1 MGILSRLGLDRAF
14 AWLRGSQPA
23 TAIIK
28 RHDIGPTM
36 SKAVEFHHWVF
47 LAGMTADDTSVGI
60 KEQTEQVLAKID
72 RTLAVAN
79 SDKSKLL
86 SAMIF
91 LSDISL
97 RPQLNEVWNAWI
109 DAANPPT
116 RACVGVQLAGSTMV
130 EVVVTA
136 KD

>member
-1 MGILSRLGLDRAF
+1 MGLLSRLGLDRAF
-14 AWLRGSQPA
+14 AWLRGPQPA
-23 TAIIK
+23 TNIIE
-28 RHDIGPTM
+28 RHEIGPMM
-36 SKAVEFHHWVF
+36 SQAVVFHHWIF
-47 LAGMTADDTSVGI
+47 LAGMIADDTSVGI

-79 SDKSKLL
+79 SDKSRLL

-91 LSDISL
+91 LSDIAL
-97 RPQLNEVWNAWI
+97 RPQMNEVWNAWI
-109 DAANPPT
+109 DDANPPT
-116 RACVGVQLAGSTMV
+116 RACVGVHFAGSTMV

>member
-1 MGILSRLGLDRAF
+1 MSR
-14 AWLRGSQPA
+14 
-23 TAIIK
+23 
-28 RHDIGPTM
+28 
-36 SKAVEFHHWVF
+36 AVEFHHWIF
-47 LAGMTADDTSVGI
+47 LAGMIADDTSVGI

-72 RTLAVAN
+72 GYLAAAN

-97 RPQLNEVWNAWI
+97 RPQMNEVWNAWI
-109 DAANPPT
+109 DPENPPS
-116 RACVGVQLAGSTMV
+116 RACVGVQFGGSTMV
-130 EVVVTA
+130 EIVVTA

>member
-1 MGILSRLGLDRAF
+1 MGILSRLGLDRVC
-14 AWLRGSQPA
+14 AWLRGPQPV
-23 TAIIK
+23 TNTIK
-28 RHDIGPTM
+28 RHEIGPTM
-36 SKAVEFHHWVF
+36 SQAVEFHHWIF

-72 RTLAVAN
+72 RTLAAAN

-91 LSDISL
+91 VSDIAL
-97 RPQLNEVWNAWI
+97 RPEMNEVWNAWI
-109 DAANPPT
+109 DQSNPPT

-130 EVVVTA
+130 EIVVIA